1 MAPPGPLRGRGTG
14 GPACVDRGLRAGRG
28 LSGGSEYPGSQL
40 CGELPA
46 RRREPDRSCNQNPGK
61 SPRATLEI
69 LEGVWLC
76 EGECRVLA
84 MFGGMGL
91 SKGVVSVGVAW
102 RV

>member
-1 MAPPGPLRGRGTG
+1 M
-14 GPACVDRGLRAGRG
+14 
-28 LSGGSEYPGSQL
+28 
-40 CGELPA
+40 
-46 RRREPDRSCNQNPGK
+46 PDRSCNQNPGK